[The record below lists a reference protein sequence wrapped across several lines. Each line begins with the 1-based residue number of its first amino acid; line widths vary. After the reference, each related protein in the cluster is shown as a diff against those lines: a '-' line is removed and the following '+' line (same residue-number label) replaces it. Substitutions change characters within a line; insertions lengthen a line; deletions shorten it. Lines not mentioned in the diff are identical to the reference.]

1 MCSNSISIVVV
12 DESAFSSSASNPNIS
27 RPTTLR
33 DGGEVGFWLCCARAP
48 FGACLEWRGVDQGGS
63 VQVSVHFLWHVFKLG
78 VASFSDFAGCR
89 QLSVPLRRMFEL
101 LFVCASLVCH
111 GRSSFLERIACCA
124 KSTHKEVFVSTRT
137 HADLNAPRD

>member
-1 MCSNSISIVVV
+1 MLLNTNVVDASLAFFHELVCSNSISTVVV
-12 DESAFSSSASNPNIS
+12 GDSALSSSASNPNMS

-33 DGGEVGFWLCCARAP
+33 DGGEV
-48 FGACLEWRGVDQGGS
+48 
-63 VQVSVHFLWHVFKLG
+63 HFLWHVFKIG

-111 GRSSFLERIACCA
+111 GRSSFLERIACCV
-124 KSTHKEVFVSTRT
+124 KSSHKEVLVSTRT
-137 HADLNAPRD
+137 HADLSAPRD